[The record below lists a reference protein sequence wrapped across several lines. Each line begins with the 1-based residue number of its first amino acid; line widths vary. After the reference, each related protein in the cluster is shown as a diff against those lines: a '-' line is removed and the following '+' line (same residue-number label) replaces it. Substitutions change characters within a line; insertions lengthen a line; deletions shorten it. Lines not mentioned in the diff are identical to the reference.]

1 MNSTS
6 KPIQILFL
14 YPNEMN
20 IYGDTGNVIVLK
32 QRLLW
37 RGIAAEIVFHHPGKP
52 WNHTPDIIVGG
63 GGQDSG
69 QRKVFTDLLQHR
81 KELHE
86 LADAGVPMLM
96 ICGLYQLI
104 GHRFITHDGD
114 DMPGIG
120 VFDAETRAT
129 DQRLIGNVAVK
140 TDFGTLVGYEN
151 HSGQTTLLGTQKP
164 FGQVIKGYGNNAT
177 EKHEGAVYKNAYGTY
192 MHGSLLPKNP
202 AFADE
207 LIAQALKNRGQ
218 NIALTPLDDTHAHAA
233 HKAIFK
239 RM

>member
-1 MNSTS
+1 MS

-37 RGIAAEIVFHHPGKP
+37 RGIEAEVTFHHPGKP
-52 WNHTPDIIVGG
+52 FNHQPDIIVGG

-69 QRKVFTDLLQHR
+69 QRKVFTDLLANS
-81 KELHE
+81 KKLHE
-86 LADAGVPMLM
+86 LADNGVPMLM
-96 ICGLYQLI
+96 ICGLYQLF
-104 GHRFITHDGD
+104 GNRFVTHEGD

-120 VFDAETRAT
+120 IFNIETHAT
-129 DQRLIGNVAVK
+129 NQRLIGNVAVE

-151 HSGQTTLLGTQKP
+151 HSGQTTLLENQKP
-164 FGQVIKGYGNNAT
+164 FGRVIKGHGNNANDT
-177 EKHEGAVYKNAYGTY
+177 HEGAVYKNVFGTY

-202 AFADE
+202 EFADT
-207 LIAQALKNRGQ
+207 LLGIALKNRGLD
-218 NIALTPLDDTHAHAA
+218 IELLPLNDSHAHDA
-233 HKAIFK
+233 HKAILA

>member
-1 MNSTS
+1 MASN
-6 KPIQILFL
+6 KPVQILFL

-37 RGIAAEIVFHHPGKP
+37 RGIDAEVIFHHPGKP

-69 QRKVFTDLLQHR
+69 QRKVFTDLLENR
-81 KELHE
+81 KILHD

-96 ICGLYQLI
+96 ICGLYQLF

-120 VFDAETRAT
+120 IFDAETRAT

-151 HSGQTTLLGTQKP
+151 HSGQTTLLGNQKP
-164 FGQVIKGYGNNAT
+164 FGQVVKGYGNNAT
-177 EKHEGAVYKNAYGTY
+177 EKHEGAVYKNVYGTY

-207 LIAQALKNRGQ
+207 LIGQALKNRGQ
-218 NIALTPLDDTHAHAA
+218 TIALTPLDDMHAHAA

>member
-1 MNSTS
+1 MS

-37 RGIAAEIVFHHPGKP
+37 RGIDAEVTFHHPGKP
-52 WNHTPDIIVGG
+52 FNHTPDIIVGG

-69 QRKVFTDLLQHR
+69 QRKVFTDLLENR
-81 KELHE
+81 KALHE
-86 LADAGVPMLM
+86 LANKGVPMLM
-96 ICGLYQLI
+96 ICGLYQLF
-104 GHRFITHDGD
+104 GHRFITHNGD
-114 DMPGIG
+114 DMPGISI
-120 VFDAETRAT
+120 FDAETRAT
-129 DQRLIGNVAVK
+129 NQRLIGNVAVE
-140 TDFGTLVGYEN
+140 TDFGVLVGYEN
-151 HSGQTTLLGTQKP
+151 HSGQTALLGEQKP
-164 FGQVIKGYGNNAT
+164 FGKTIKGYGNDAT
-177 EKHEGAVYKNAYGTY
+177 SGHEGAIFNNVYGTY

-207 LIAQALKNRGQ
+207 LLNKALQNRSQ
-218 NIALTPLDDTHAHAA
+218 HIELLPLDDSHAHAA
-233 HKAIFK
+233 HKAILK